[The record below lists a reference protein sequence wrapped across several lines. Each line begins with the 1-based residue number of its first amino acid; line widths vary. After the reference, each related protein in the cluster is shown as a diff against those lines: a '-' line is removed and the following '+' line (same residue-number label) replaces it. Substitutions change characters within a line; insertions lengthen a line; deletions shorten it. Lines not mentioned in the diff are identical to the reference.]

1 MEENTSKY
9 ERLFQTI
16 QERMQRSPVRT
27 EKSNTFNIFR
37 VLGIADKEVLLCRLL
52 GDLLAS
58 NGSHGLNEKPL
69 LAFLEQ
75 LNIAD
80 QFSLDAV
87 KRAYTVLE
95 ETVDGDRRADVVIHI
110 GDRVIPIEVK
120 IWAGDQASQLYD
132 YYQYFAKVSPQNK
145 TRKIY
150 YLTPSGRAPSDISI
164 SSPDN
169 HQRLSPGQYQC
180 LSFREDVSGWINRL
194 LVECDGSL
202 GEILRQF
209 QEVINDMCS
218 EDTILQ
224 SIKESVHLGEG
235 HFERNSSLEALLL
248 ILEANKTNELW
259 RAIRKEYLRQ
269 NLQFDKTRYQLIDVS
284 EEEKGHAIFAVR
296 GLETGKQIAWICV
309 DTNLYIVANAL
320 KPQYENQPEWKK
332 ENGSVWRYVSPH
344 GGNERFPLR
353 NPTTSII
360 TESTLEIGDLL
371 DQISS

>member
-1 MEENTSKY
+1 MEHNKQLY
-9 ERLFQTI
+9 EHLFQAI
-16 QERMQRSPVRT
+16 RKQLESGLART
-27 EKSNTFNIFR
+27 EGNGAFKIFK

-52 GDLLAS
+52 GDLLAP

-80 QFSLDAV
+80 QFPLDAV

-95 ETVDGDRRADVVIHI
+95 EAVDGDRRADVVIHI

-145 TRKIY
+145 TLKIY
-150 YLTPSGRAPSDISI
+150 YLTPSGRAPSDGSI

-169 HQRLSPGQYQC
+169 HQRLSSGQYQC
-180 LSFREDVSGWINRL
+180 LSFREDVARWIDRL
-194 LVECDGSL
+194 LGECGGSV

-209 QEVINDMCS
+209 QEVINDMS
-218 EDTILQ
+218 SKDTILQ
-224 SIKESVHLGEG
+224 NIKEAIHLGEG
-235 HFERNSSLEALLL
+235 HFERNSNLEALLL

-259 RAIRKEYLRQ
+259 RAIRKEYLRR
-269 NLQFDKTRYQLIDVS
+269 NLRFDKTRYQLIDVL

-296 GLETGKQIAWICV
+296 ALETGKQIAWICV

-320 KPQYENQPEWKK
+320 KPAHENQPEWVK
-332 ENGSVWRYVSPH
+332 ENGSVWRYVSPY
-344 GGNERFPLR
+344 GGSERFPLR

>member
-16 QERMQRSPVRT
+16 QERVRHGPARM
-27 EKSNTFNIFR
+27 EKSDAFNIFK

-52 GDLLAS
+52 GDLLAP

-95 ETVDGDRRADVVIHI
+95 ETVDGDRRADIVIHI

-120 IWAGDQASQLYD
+120 IWAGDQANQLYD
-132 YYQYFAKVSPQNK
+132 YYQYFAKVRPQNK
-145 TRKIY
+145 TLKIY
-150 YLTPSGRAPSDISI
+150 YLTPGGRAPSDISI

-169 HQRLSPGQYQC
+169 HRRLTSGQYQC
-180 LSFREDVSGWINRL
+180 LSFREDVARWIDRL
-194 LVECDGSL
+194 LGECGGSV

-209 QEVINDMCS
+209 QEVINDMS
-218 EDTILQ
+218 SKDTILQ
-224 SIKESVHLGEG
+224 NIKEAIHLGEG
-235 HFERNSSLEALLL
+235 HFERNSNLEALLL

-259 RAIRKEYLRQ
+259 RAIRKEYLRR
-269 NLQFDKTRYQLIDVS
+269 NLRFDKTRYQLIDVL

-296 GLETGKQIAWICV
+296 ALETGKQIAWICV

-320 KPQYENQPEWKK
+320 KPAHENQPEWVK
-332 ENGSVWRYVSPH
+332 ENGSVWRYVSPY
-344 GGNERFPLR
+344 GGSERFPLR

-371 DQISS
+371 DQISF

>member
-16 QERMQRSPVRT
+16 QERMQHSPVRT

-52 GDLLAS
+52 GDLLAP
-58 NGSHGLNEKPL
+58 NGSHELNEKPL

-95 ETVDGDRRADVVIHI
+95 EAVDGDRRADVVIHI

-145 TRKIY
+145 TLKIY

-180 LSFREDVSGWINRL
+180 LSFREDVSRWIDRL
-194 LVECDGSL
+194 LGECGGSL

-218 EDTILQ
+218 EDTILR
-224 SIKESVHLGEG
+224 SIKEAVHLGEG
-235 HFERNSSLEALLL
+235 HFERNSNLEALLL

-269 NLQFDKTRYQLIDVS
+269 NLRFDKTKYQLIDVS

-296 GLETGKQIAWICV
+296 ALEAGKQIAWICV

-320 KPQYENQPEWKK
+320 KPQYENQP
-332 ENGSVWRYVSPH
+332 
-344 GGNERFPLR
+344 
-353 NPTTSII
+353 
-360 TESTLEIGDLL
+360 
-371 DQISS
+371 

>member
-1 MEENTSKY
+1 MEDKKRLY
-9 ERLFQTI
+9 DLFQTI
-16 QERMQRSPVRT
+16 QEHMKNNPVKT
-27 EKSNTFNIFR
+27 EKSNAFNIFK
-37 VLGIADKEVLLCRLL
+37 VLGIADKEVLICRLL
-52 GDLLAS
+52 GELLDP

-87 KRAYTVLE
+87 EKAHTVLE
-95 ETVDGDRRADVVIHI
+95 ETVDGDRRVDVVTYI
-110 GDRVIPIEVK
+110 GSSAIPIEVK
-120 IWAGDQASQLYD
+120 IWAGDQANQLYD
-132 YYQYFAKVSPQNK
+132 YYQYFAKVRPQNK
-145 TRKIY
+145 TLKIY
-150 YLTPSGRAPSDISI
+150 YLTPGGRAPSDGSI
-164 SSPDN
+164 SGPDN
-169 HQRLSPGQYQC
+169 HQRLSSGQYQC
-180 LSFREDVSGWINRL
+180 LSFREDVSRWIDRL
-194 LVECDGSL
+194 LGECGGSL

-224 SIKESVHLGEG
+224 SIKEAVHLGEG

-259 RAIRKEYLRQ
+259 KVIRKEYLRQ

-296 GLETGKQIAWICV
+296 ALETGKQIAWICV

-360 TESTLEIGDLL
+360 TESTLAIGDLL